1 MLYFGESY
9 GVIAETTKYPHA
21 NSTISLFPHYPS
33 NCCRRLLLF
42 IGKVMDRLLIVA
54 NRLPLNA
61 IRKAGELHFR
71 PSPGGL
77 VAGLK
82 SLPESSERLWLGW
95 PGMTNEKLKANEKDQ
110 IREKLTTVDCRP
122 VFLSRRQTEGY
133 YQGFC
138 NKTIWPH
145 FHYFPRRTVYEE
157 RFWKTYKQVNKMFC
171 DEIMKIAKPDDRIW
185 VHDYQLM
192 LLPELLRQRLPDS
205 EIGFFLHI
213 PWPSF
218 ELFRLLPW
226 REQIL
231 NGLLGADLIG
241 FHTYDYVR
249 HFFSSVS
256 RIIRLEHTLGNVSIA
271 NRVVRVD
278 AFPLGI
284 DYEKYSGA
292 INEAAVK
299 NEANKIRSKIGK
311 RKIILSIDRLDYSKG
326 IIERLEA
333 FDLFL
338 SENPQ
343 YRGAVTLI
351 MVAVPTRT
359 GVEDYRELRSRLE
372 QLVGRVNG
380 EYGTLGYIPVWY
392 LYRSLPFVEL
402 AALYNVS
409 DVALVTPLRDGMN
422 LIAKEFIA
430 AKADKPGV
438 LVLSEM
444 TGAACELGE
453 ALVVNSCDKTAI
465 VQAIKKALEMPPL
478 EQLERNRVMQE
489 RLRRYNISRW
499 SHDFLG
505 SLSDI
510 KNTQRQM
517 SAKRL
522 TDSMTQKLVE
532 DCFRSKRRLFLL
544 DYDGTLVGFKGK
556 PAEAGPDDEIIAL
569 LECLSGDPMNIVV
582 VISGRDK
589 NTLEDWLGHIGT
601 ALVAEH
607 GGWIRDENRKW
618 QSSVP
623 FDMTWKKN
631 IRPIL
636 ELYSDRTP
644 GSTVEE
650 KDFSLVWHYRR
661 ADPELAYVRGQELKV
676 ALVNLTENLDVGVFE
691 GNKIL
696 EVKSHVVNKGW
707 ATEHWLV
714 EGDWDFILAAGDDYT
729 DEEVFSV
736 LPEYAYS
743 IKVGFSA
750 SKARFNV
757 DSVEDIRILL
767 KRLTG
772 DLNDT
777 T

>member
-1 MLYFGESY
+1 MG
-9 GVIAETTKYPHA
+9 
-21 NSTISLFPHYPS
+21 
-33 NCCRRLLLF
+33 RLL
-42 IGKVMDRLLIVA
+42 VVA
-54 NRLPLNA
+54 NRLPLDT

-77 VAGLK
+77 AVGLS
-82 SLPESSERLWLGW
+82 SLPKCSEQLWLGW
-95 PGMTNEKLKANEKDQ
+95 PGVTNEKLKSEEKHQ
-110 IREKLTTVDCRP
+110 IIDRLADEDCHP
-122 VFLSRRQTEGY
+122 VFLSRKQMEGY

-138 NKTIWPH
+138 NKTIWPL
-145 FHYFPRRTVYEE
+145 FHYFPRRTIYEVS
-157 RFWKTYKQVNKMFC
+157 FWKMYQQVNKAFC
-171 DEIMKIAKPDDRIW
+171 EEVMRIAKPGDCIW
-185 VHDYQLM
+185 VHDYHLM
-192 LLPELLRQRLPDS
+192 LLPQLLRKRLPDS
-205 EIGFFLHI
+205 NIGFFLHI

-226 REQIL
+226 REEIL

-249 HFFSSVS
+249 HFLSSVS
-256 RIIRLEHTLGNVSIA
+256 RVSRLEHTLGNVSVT
-271 NRVVRVD
+271 NRIIKVD
-278 AFPLGI
+278 AFPMGI
-284 DYEKYSGA
+284 DYEKYSRA
-292 INEAAVK
+292 MDDPEVEK
-299 NEANKIRSKIGK
+299 EANKIRRRIGR

-343 YRGAVTLI
+343 YRGEVTLI

-359 GVEDYRELRSRLE
+359 AVEDYKELRNRLE
-372 QLVGRVNG
+372 QLVGRING
-380 EYGTLGYIPVWY
+380 EYGTMGYIPVWY
-392 LYRSLPFVEL
+392 LYRSLPFNEL
-402 AALYNVS
+402 TSLYNVT

-438 LVLSEM
+438 LVISEM

-453 ALVVNSCDKTAI
+453 ALVVNSCDKKAI
-465 VQAIKKALEMPPL
+465 VHAIKEALEMPPL
-478 EQLERNRVMQE
+478 EQLERNKIMQE
-489 RLRRYNISRW
+489 RLCRYNISRW
-499 SHDFLG
+499 CRDFLAA
-505 SLSDI
+505 LSEI
-510 KNTQRQM
+510 KKTQQQM
-517 SAKRL
+517 SAKQL
-522 TDSMTQKLVE
+522 TDSIAEKLAD
-532 DCFRSKRRLFLL
+532 DCHKSKKRLFLL

-569 LECLSGDPMNIVV
+569 LRCLSKDPRNTIVI
-582 VISGRDK
+582 ISGRDK
-589 NTLEDWLGHIGT
+589 TTLEDWLGHIEA

-607 GGWIRDENRKW
+607 GGWVRDENRKW
-618 QSSVP
+618 QSPVP
-623 FDMTWKKN
+623 FDMGWKKS

-661 ADPELAYVRGQELKV
+661 ADPELAYVRGQELK
-676 ALVNLTENLDVGVFE
+676 ATLVNMTENLDVGVFE

-707 ATEHWLV
+707 ATEHWLA

-729 DEEVFSV
+729 DEEMFSV
-736 LPEYAYS
+736 LPEQAYS
-743 IKVGFSA
+743 IKVGFAA

-757 DSVEDIRILL
+757 DNVEDIRTLL

-772 DLNDT
+772 DLNDKT
-777 T
+777 